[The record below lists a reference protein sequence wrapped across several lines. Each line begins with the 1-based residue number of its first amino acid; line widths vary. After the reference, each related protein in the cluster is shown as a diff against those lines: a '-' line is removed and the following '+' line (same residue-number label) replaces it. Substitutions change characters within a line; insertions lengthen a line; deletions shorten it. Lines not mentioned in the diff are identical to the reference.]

1 MLILTRRTSE
11 SIIIETSDGII
22 EVVICK
28 INGGQVRVGI
38 DAPDSVNVD
47 REELVRESA
56 A

>member
-1 MLILTRRTSE
+1 MLILTRRVSE
-11 SIIIETSDGII
+11 SIIIETSDGTI

-38 DAPDSVNVD
+38 QAPDSVD
-47 REELVRESA
+47 IWREEIPEESA